1 MSDTHAMVADFVAA
15 RREIYRA
22 RFAAAYIEAAVFAD
36 WPEDAPD
43 APLSEELR
51 RSLADDAEAFY
62 DVHSADIDAYESD
75 TGSDAGHDLWFTA
88 NGHGVGYWEHRT
100 PEAVRLDAAA
110 RLSPARELYVGD
122 DGQVYAC

>member
-1 MSDTHAMVADFVAA
+1 MNTQYTMVADFVAE

-36 WPEDAPD
+36 WPEEAPG

-51 RSLADDAEAFY
+51 LALTNDAEAFY
-62 DVHSADIDAYESD
+62 DAHSADIDAYERD

-88 NGHGVGYWEHRT
+88 NGHGVGYWEHRS

-110 RLSPARELYVGD
+110 RLSPARDLYVGD

>member
-1 MSDTHAMVADFVAA
+1 MTDTRSPFARVRFVT
-15 RREIYRA
+15 
-22 RFAAAYIEAAVFAD
+22 AYMEAAVFAD

-51 RSLADDAEAFY
+51 RTLTDDAEAFY
-62 DVHSADIDAYESD
+62 DAHSADIDAYERD
-75 TGSDAGHDLWFTA
+75 TSSDAGHDLWFTA
-88 NGHGVGYWEHRT
+88 NGHGVGYWEHQT
-100 PEAVRLDAAA
+100 PAASRLDAAA